1 MVLDGALKM
10 LSAQTSAA
18 AKSMVEMNIIESRRR
33 LEFLEGE
40 LKKLDIKASGGGGVK
55 FADPKPAAND
65 SGLLIGSDT
74 ARAFLFSA
82 NLNELY

>member
-55 FADPKPAAND
+55 FAEPKPSND
-65 SGLLIGSDT
+65 SGLLLGSET
-74 ARAFLFSA
+74 ARVFSSFT
-82 NLNELY
+82 NPL

>member
-18 AKSMVEMNIIESRRR
+18 AKSMVEMNIVESKRR

-40 LKKLDIKASGGGGVK
+40 LKKLDLKASGGGVK
-55 FADPKPAAND
+55 FLNAKVVTD
-65 SGLLIGSDT
+65 SGTLI
-74 ARAFLFSA
+74 
-82 NLNELY
+82 